1 MIQQL
6 MENGR
11 LAWRLLNDPRVPSW
25 IKFGIPLVVVL
36 YFFSPIDI
44 IPDFILG
51 PGQVDD
57 LAIILLG
64 LTLIVRFS
72 PQAVVDEHKRALGY
86 GDEQPTNQSYDRPAG
101 DSGEPTRSVEGE
113 YRVVP
118 TNNDI
123 TGENRSLS

>member
-1 MIQQL
+1 MMQQL

-11 LAWRLLNDPRVPSW
+11 LAWRLLNDPRVPGW
-25 IKFGIPLVVVL
+25 IKFGIPLVVLL
-36 YFFSPIDI
+36 YFVSPIDI

-72 PQAVVDEHKRALGY
+72 PQSVVDEHKRALGY
-86 GDEQPTNQSYDRPAG
+86 SDTQPTDQGYDRQAG
-101 DSGEPTRSVEGE
+101 GSGEPTRSVEGE
-113 YRVVP
+113 YRVIP
-118 TNNDI
+118 PK
-123 TGENRSLS
+123 